1 MSILHGRNSANGGD
15 FRLLGVGSPLLD
27 ILVRVDE
34 EFLATVPGEKG
45 GMLMVDAGF
54 QQSVLDRLPVKPRL
68 VPGGSAGNTVFALAR
83 LGVPSAMFGKLG
95 DDENGR
101 LYRRR
106 LRELGGSDAAF
117 LVTGE
122 MPTGTCL
129 SMITPD
135 AERTMRSALAASLL
149 VREEEAE
156 AFDFSGYDFVYI
168 EGYMFYSAIMPT
180 VLRRAKE
187 AGCRIGLDLAS
198 FEVVRDF
205 RESLPRILDEYVD
218 VIMANEEEAA
228 MLLGEASSEQHLEAL
243 SAWCEV
249 AVVKLGRKGALV
261 KSGGET
267 ARIPAQLVEDPAD
280 TTAAGDLWAAGF
292 LYGLYR
298 GKSLAEAAFYGA
310 LTSSEV
316 VRVYGSEIPEE
327 RWAHIRSRMNEG
339 NEDGL

>member
-1 MSILHGRNSANGGD
+1 MAILQGRNSAGGGE

-27 ILVRVDE
+27 ILVRVDDA
-34 EFLATVPGEKG
+34 FLSTIPGEKG
-45 GMLMVDAGF
+45 GMLMVDAEF
-54 QQSVLDRLPVKPRL
+54 QQSVLARLPGEPRL
-68 VPGGSAGNTVFALAR
+68 VPGGSTGNTVFALAR
-83 LGVPSAMFGKLG
+83 LGVPAAMFGKLG
-95 DDENGR
+95 EDENGAF
-101 LYRRR
+101 YRRR
-106 LRELGGSDAAF
+106 LRELGGSDGAF

-122 MPTGTCL
+122 LPTGTCL

-149 VREEEAE
+149 MVPQEAE
-156 AFDFSGYDFVYI
+156 AFDFTAYDFVYI

-180 VLRRAKE
+180 VLRRAKD

-205 RESLPRILDEYVD
+205 RGNLPQVLEEYVD

-228 MLLGEASSEQHLEAL
+228 ALFGEAAPEAL
-243 SAWCEV
+243 LEQLASRCEV
-249 AVVKLGRKGALV
+249 AALKLGRKGALV

-267 ARIPAQLVEDPAD
+267 VRVPAQLVEDPAD

-292 LYGLYR
+292 LYGLYC
-298 GKSLAEAAFYGA
+298 GKPLSEAAFYGS

-316 VRVYGSEIPEE
+316 VKVIGSEIPEE
-327 RWAHIRSRMNEG
+327 RWAYIRSRMNERI
-339 NEDGL
+339 